1 MNTHFNP
8 SAQRRDV
15 KHSNEIFVVDDDDC
29 VRDILSSILS
39 LEGFP
44 VTCFEDGETFLEKA
58 SERMPVCLFL
68 DVVMPG
74 RSGLQVLKELNAR
87 RYAAPIFLVSAR
99 DDTALVVEALRNG
112 GADFLRK
119 PFDPYTA
126 VQRVR
131 DAVEIWNIRDEKS
144 APEPEA
150 ELGPGPVRLT
160 RLEASEVLAQVVR
173 GVSSKEIG
181 RILGIE
187 KRTVEYF
194 RVSIMKKFGAKNAA
208 DLMRIVMS

>member
-1 MNTHFNP
+1 
-8 SAQRRDV
+8 
-15 KHSNEIFVVDDDDC
+15 
-29 VRDILSSILS
+29 

-58 SERMPVCLFL
+58 GERIPVCLFL

-74 RSGLQVLKELNAR
+74 RSGLQILKELNAR
-87 RYAAPIFLVSAR
+87 RYPAPIFLVSAQS
-99 DDTALVVEALRNG
+99 DTALVVEALRNG
-112 GADFLRK
+112 GVDFLRK

-131 DAVEIWNIRDEKS
+131 DAVEIWSIRDERRAS
-144 APEPEA
+144 VSDA
-150 ELGPGPVRLT
+150 EIGPGPVQLT

-173 GVSSKEIG
+173 GVSSRDIG
-181 RILGIE
+181 RMLGIE
-187 KRTVEYF
+187 KRTVELF

-208 DLMRIVMS
+208 DLMRIVLN

>member
-8 SAQRRDV
+8 TAQRRDM

-58 SERMPVCLFL
+58 SERIPVCLFL

-74 RSGLQVLKELNAR
+74 RSGLQILKELNAR
-87 RYAAPIFLVSAR
+87 RYAAPIFLVSAQ
-99 DDTALVVEALRNG
+99 DDTALVVEALRSG

-131 DAVEIWNIRDEKS
+131 DAVEIWNARNEKS
-144 APEPEA
+144 TPQPEA
-150 ELGPGPVRLT
+150 TIGLGPAHLT

-173 GVSSKEIG
+173 GVSSREIG
-181 RILGIE
+181 RLLGIE

-208 DLMRIVMS
+208 DLVRIVMS

>member
-8 SAQRRDV
+8 IAQRRDM

-29 VRDILSSILS
+29 VRDILSSILA

-58 SERMPVCLFL
+58 SERMPVCVFL

-74 RSGLQVLKELNAR
+74 RSGLQILKQLNAR

-131 DAVEIWNIRDEKS
+131 DAVEIWNARDEKS
-144 APEPEA
+144 AAEPEA
-150 ELGPGPVRLT
+150 AMGPGPVRLT

-173 GVSSKEIG
+173 GVSSSEIG
-181 RILGIE
+181 RLLGIE
-187 KRTVEYF
+187 KRTVEHF

-208 DLMRIVMS
+208 DLMRIVMN